1 MKKTSLI
8 ISGKRSK
15 VRFRAEIDRVSR
27 SDIFSKEWRY
37 MMKRLIFLLAAGFL
51 SLTVSSAYAA
61 SDKEK
66 PAPEPQA
73 PSIERM
79 AETVGPSLS
88 GKVVETMNAG
98 GYTYVRLEKNGKKTW
113 VAVPEMKVSV
123 GQQMAFQPG
132 QEMKNFTSKTLNRT
146 FDSIIFSGGPAVPQ
160 QGTGDRTA
168 SAKAPGSKAAVVASN
183 EKFTV
188 EKAGGPDA
196 YTVGEIYAKRAS
208 LDKKTAVVRGKVVK
222 VSKAIMGKNWI
233 HIQDGTGNS
242 GKGTHDLV
250 VTTTSDTAAVGDAVT
265 VKGTI
270 YKDKD
275 FGAGYKYDVIMEEAT
290 IQH

>member
-1 MKKTSLI
+1 
-8 ISGKRSK
+8 
-15 VRFRAEIDRVSR
+15 
-27 SDIFSKEWRY
+27 
-37 MMKRLIFLLAAGFL
+37 MMKRLFFLLAVGFL
-51 SLTVSSAYAA
+51 TLTVSGVYAA
-61 SDKEK
+61 PEKEK
-66 PAPEPQA
+66 PAPGPQV
-73 PSIERM
+73 PSTERT

-113 VAVPEMKVSV
+113 IAVPEMKASV
-123 GQQMAFQPG
+123 GQQMAFHPG

-146 FDSIIFSGGPAVPQ
+146 FESIIFSGGPVAPQ
-160 QGTGDRTA
+160 KGTGDKTA

-222 VSKAIMGKNWI
+222 VSMAIMGKNWI
-233 HIQDGTGNS
+233 HIQDGTGDS
-242 GKGTHDLV
+242 SKGTHDLV
-250 VTTTSDTAAVGDAVT
+250 VTTTTDTAAVGDSVT

>member
-1 MKKTSLI
+1 
-8 ISGKRSK
+8 
-15 VRFRAEIDRVSR
+15 
-27 SDIFSKEWRY
+27 
-37 MMKRLIFLLAAGFL
+37 MMKRLFFLVAAGVV

-61 SDKEK
+61 SDNEK
-66 PAPEPQA
+66 PAPRPQD
-73 PSIERM
+73 PSIERT
-79 AETVGPSLS
+79 AVTVGPSLS

-98 GYTYVRLEKNGKKTW
+98 GYTYVRLEKNGKKIW

-123 GQQMAFQPG
+123 GQQMVFQPG
-132 QEMKNFTSKTLNRT
+132 QEMTNFTSKTLNRT
-146 FDSIIFSGGPAVPQ
+146 FDSIIFSGGPAETQ
-160 QGTGDRTA
+160 TGTGDRTA

-196 YTVGEIYAKRAS
+196 YTVSEIYAKRAS
-208 LDKKTAVVRGKVVK
+208 LNRKTVVVRGKVVK

-233 HIQDGTGNS
+233 HIQDGTGDS

-250 VTTTSDTAAVGDAVT
+250 VTTVSDTATVGDAVT
-265 VKGTI
+265 VRGTI